1 MKKVYIVE
9 DENNLGLLLKKY
21 LENDNYEV
29 VLFCCGNDAIK
40 HIDDK
45 PDLWLLDIM
54 LPDIDGYDII
64 KEIKRKDKSVP
75 VIFMSA
81 KNEELDRVLGL
92 ELGAEDYISKPFLPR
107 EVVIRVNKT
116 LERFNNIN
124 SEELFWINGYKINKG
139 ERTVF
144 LDGLE
149 IRLTNNE
156 FELLLFFVLNKNTVV
171 NRLQILSNVWG
182 DTLDTNDRVVDDT
195 IRRLRGKMSSLQ
207 LETIYGV
214 GYKLIV
220 K

>member
-29 VLFCCGNDAIK
+29 VLFSCGNDAIK

-64 KEIKRKDKSVP
+64 KEIKRKNKSVP

-144 LDGLE
+144 LDGSE

-195 IRRLRGKMSSLQ
+195 IRRLRGKMASLQ